1 MKTKTFSERLNLCLD
16 KLGFP
21 PKNYGRIQL
30 LADMVGLS
38 HRGAGKWVSGQSSP
52 PSGKF
57 SSLAK
62 QLQVNEA
69 WLRTGEGF
77 MCSQDLTQVLEHS
90 QLDMLQEVPLYS
102 QSQVLHRQP
111 SHTQNLTCRLPYKSD
126 FFAINLM
133 SEAMSPRFPSG
144 SILIFDALAIPND
157 GDFVL
162 VSDADYPD
170 PIFRQYLLSAEQ
182 IFLYAYNPKFER
194 ISSKSGHRILGKL
207 AQAIL
212 SFI

>member
-62 QLQVNEA
+62 QLQVNET

-77 MCSQDLTQVLEHS
+77 MCPQSATQILAHS
-90 QLDMLQEVPLYS
+90 QLGLIQDVPIYS
-102 QSQVLHRQP
+102 ASQVLHRSLP
-111 SHTQNLTCRLPYKSD
+111 SMQNLTCCLPYRGD
-126 FFAINLM
+126 FYAISLM

-144 SILIFDALAIPND
+144 SLLIFDARAIPND

-162 VSDADYPD
+162 VSDVDYPE
-170 PIFRQYLLSAEQ
+170 PIFRQFLLSTEQ
-182 IFLYAYNPKFER
+182 TYLYAYNPKFER
-194 ISSKSGHRILGKL
+194 LSLKLEHTIIGKL
-207 AQAIL
+207 VQAIL
-212 SFI
+212 SFV